1 MSTTIWHNP
10 RCSTSRGALELLTAR
25 GHAPRVRDYLND
37 PPDAA
42 EIARVLKLMKAEP
55 DAIVRLKDAPTD
67 AAKAWTTAK
76 TEPQKI
82 AALAAH
88 PILIER
94 PIVIAGR
101 KAALIR
107 PKAEAEA
114 RLAAIGL

>member
-1 MSTTIWHNP
+1 MATTIWHNP
-10 RCSTSRGALELLTAR
+10 RCSTSRGALELLVAR
-25 GHAPRVRDYLND
+25 GREPRVRLYLED
-37 PPDAA
+37 APDAA
-42 EIARVLKLMKAEP
+42 EIARVLKLMKAAP

-67 AAKAWTTAK
+67 AAKAWTRAK
-76 TEPQKI
+76 NDAGKI

-114 RLAAIGL
+114 RLALIGL